1 MTDRLNYLELAGML
15 TLIVAGLHV
24 GCILFGAEWY
34 RFLGAGEAMAQMAEA
49 GDSYPTIVTGIIVSV
64 LLVWS
69 AYAFSGAGHIL
80 RLPLLRTGLTLISL
94 VLITRALGFYFIM
107 PAFPDN
113 SLTFWLISSVLCF
126 ILGVIYS
133 LGLGQSWSRLSSRD
147 QQSS

>member
-1 MTDRLNYLELAGML
+1 MTGRFNYLELAGIL
-15 TLIVAGLHV
+15 TLIVAGLHA

-69 AYAFSGAGHIL
+69 AYAFSGGGHIF

-94 VLITRALGFYFIM
+94 VLLVRALGFYFIM

-113 SLTFWLISSVLCF
+113 SLTFWLVSSALCF
-126 ILGVIYS
+126 TLGVTYL
-133 LGLGQSWSRLSSRD
+133 LGLHQSWERLSSEA
-147 QQSS
+147 

>member
-1 MTDRLNYLELAGML
+1 MTGRLNYLGLAGIL
-15 TLIVAGLHV
+15 TLIITGLHV

-94 VLITRALGFYFIM
+94 VLLVRALGFYFIM

-113 SLTFWLISSVLCF
+113 SLTFWLVSSALCF
-126 ILGVIYS
+126 TLGVTYL
-133 LGLGQSWSRLSSRD
+133 LGLLQSWERLSSEA
-147 QQSS
+147 

>member
-1 MTDRLNYLELAGML
+1 MTGRLNYLGLAGIL
-15 TLIVAGLHV
+15 TLIITGLHV

-69 AYAFSGAGHIL
+69 AYAFSGVGHIL

-94 VLITRALGFYFIM
+94 VLLVRALGFYFIM

-113 SLTFWLISSVLCF
+113 SLTFWLVSSALCF
-126 ILGVIYS
+126 TLGVTYL
-133 LGLGQSWSRLSSRD
+133 LGLLQSWERLSSEA
-147 QQSS
+147 